1 MHLSKNCD
9 PLEVKTMV
17 VKAENCY
24 KLQFFTLWMKI
35 NQQCQIVIEKGNV
48 SLKLRLVG
56 RDSQSVAGLW
66 SNRLISP
73 ESFLIVREFILTGNC
88 LA

>member
-9 PLEVKTMV
+9 PLKVSAIL

-24 KLQFFTLWMKI
+24 KLQFFTSWVKI
-35 NQQCQIVIEKGNV
+35 NQQCQIVIEKGNL
-48 SLKLRLVG
+48 SLKLGLVG
-56 RDSQSVAGLW
+56 RDSQSVAGFW

-73 ESFLIVREFILTGNC
+73 EFFPTW
-88 LA
+88 